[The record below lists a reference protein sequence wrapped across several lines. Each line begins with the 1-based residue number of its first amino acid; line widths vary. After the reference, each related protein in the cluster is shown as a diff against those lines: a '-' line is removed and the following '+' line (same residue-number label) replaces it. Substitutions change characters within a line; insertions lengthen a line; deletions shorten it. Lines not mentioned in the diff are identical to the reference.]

1 MNHLYTNINASSYA
15 WGAVMESQSTG
26 GLFSTSEMKKHINVL
41 ELKAILFGLKTLAK
55 GQTKVYTKVLTDNW
69 TAVACI
75 NKFGTSISHEC
86 ESVTK
91 EIWQWAS
98 DSSIIW
104 LYATHLPEIQI
115 TEVVFESQKHE
126 IHTEWQ
132 LKESLFHFISGEL
145 GFSSTIDLFATRINT
160 QLGTFV
166 SYRPDQ
172 DCVAA
177 NAFLII
183 WEKYSMHF
191 LHLRF
196 YPKPFKRSIIIKQ
209 QVYW

>member
-15 WGAVMESQSTG
+15 WGAVMESQSIG
-26 GLFSTSEMKKHINVL
+26 GLSSTSEMKKHINVL

-55 GQTKVYTKVLTDNW
+55 GQTKVYIKVLTDNW

-191 LHLRF
+191 LHFRF

-209 QVYW
+209 

>member
-1 MNHLYTNINASSYA
+1 
-15 WGAVMESQSTG
+15 MESQSMG
-26 GLFSTSEMKKHINVL
+26 GLSSTSEMKKHINVL
-41 ELKAILFGLKTLAK
+41 ELKAIVFGLKSLAK
-55 GQTKVYTKVLTDNW
+55 GLTKVYIKVLADNW

-75 NKFGTSISHEC
+75 NKFGTSRSHDC